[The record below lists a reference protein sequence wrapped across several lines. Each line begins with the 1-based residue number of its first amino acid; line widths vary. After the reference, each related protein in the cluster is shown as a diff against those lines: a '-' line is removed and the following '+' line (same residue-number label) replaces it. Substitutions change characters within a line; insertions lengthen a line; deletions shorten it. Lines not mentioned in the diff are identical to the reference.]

1 MKCLDQEIAGV
12 KIIEHESFIDN
23 RGAFTRMYCSKEFEE
38 FGIENNIS
46 QINLSFNKYEHTL
59 RGFHYQEEPHGEDKT
74 MKCLAGAI
82 FDIVVDIRKDS
93 KTYLKWISFE
103 FTENDNL
110 SLHVPKG
117 CANAFLTL
125 KTNTLV
131 NYYSSYE
138 YSPSNEKS
146 IRYNDP
152 LFNFK
157 WKSKPK
163 VISEK
168 DLNHLDYKI

>member
-1 MKCLDQEIAGV
+1 MKCLNQEIEGV
-12 KIIEHESFIDN
+12 KIIEHEPFIDN
-23 RGAFTRMYCSKEFEE
+23 RGVFTRIYCEKQFEE
-38 FGIENNIS
+38 FGIEKKIS
-46 QINLSFNKYEHTL
+46 QMNLSFNKYEYTL

-74 MKCLAGAI
+74 MKCIAGAI
-82 FDIVVDIRKDS
+82 YDIVVDLRKDS
-93 KTYLKWISFE
+93 NTYLQWISFE
-103 FTENDNL
+103 FTEKDSV
-110 SLHVPKG
+110 SLYVPKG

-125 KTNTLV
+125 KPNTLMHY
-131 NYYSSYE
+131 NSSNA
-138 YSPSNEKS
+138 YSPSNEKG

-157 WKSKPK
+157 WKSEPK

>member
-1 MKCLDQEIAGV
+1 MKCLGQKIEGV
-12 KIIEHESFIDN
+12 KIIEHEPFIDK
-23 RGAFTRMYCSKEFEE
+23 RGIFTRIYCEKKFEE
-38 FGIENNIS
+38 FGIEKKIS
-46 QINLSFNKYEHTL
+46 QMNLSFNKYEHTL

-74 MKCLAGAI
+74 MQCIVGAI

-93 KTYLKWISFE
+93 KTYLQWTSFE
-103 FTENDNL
+103 FTEKDNL

-125 KTNTLV
+125 KPNTLV
-131 NYYSSYE
+131 HYNSSYE
-138 YSPSNEKS
+138 YSPSNEKG

-157 WKSKPK
+157 WKTDPQ